1 MASTRARCALCLRPA
16 RTCLCAL
23 VQPVP
28 HRVQLLVLQHP
39 EEVLQAKGTG
49 RLLHLCLPASRLAEG
64 EAFDAQ
70 ALHTLLHAPWQCGD
84 TPRQPVLLYP
94 DTPQGGQLGLAAPS
108 PWPLP
113 APGPEALRLVVL
125 DATWR
130 KSRKMLY
137 LNPLLQSLPRL
148 ALHDLPPSRYGTLR
162 KAHAPGQLST
172 LEAAACALE
181 QLDPAGPSLRPLHEA
196 FGGLLAMHAAF
207 NQSLSLPATPS

>member
-1 MASTRARCALCLRPA
+1 MH
-16 RTCLCAL
+16 
-23 VQPVP
+23 PVP
-28 HRVQLLVLQHP
+28 RRVQLLLLQHP
-39 EEVLQAKGTG
+39 EEVFQAKGTG

-70 ALHTLLHAPWQCGD
+70 ALHALLHASWQCGD
-84 TPRQPVLLYP
+84 RPRQPVLLYP
-94 DTPQGGQLGLAAPS
+94 ATPHGEQSGLAAPS

-113 APGPEALRLVVL
+113 APGPEGLRLIVL

-148 ALHDLPPSRYGTLR
+148 ALDDLPPSRYGTLR

-196 FGGLLAMHAAF
+196 FGGLLAMHAAHR
-207 NQSLSLPATPS
+207 PAVSPSPHPASPAGC